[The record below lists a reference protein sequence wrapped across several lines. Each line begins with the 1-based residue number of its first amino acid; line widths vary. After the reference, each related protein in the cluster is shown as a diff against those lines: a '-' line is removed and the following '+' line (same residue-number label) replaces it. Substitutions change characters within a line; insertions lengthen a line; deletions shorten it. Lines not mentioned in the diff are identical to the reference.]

1 MFQALTRRM
10 LRPPAFGLDISDLT
24 IKFIRI
30 RERRGNFTLD
40 GFGEIGVPPGVIVGG
55 EIKREQDFVALLRQ
69 GFRSADGRRIRER
82 FVVASLPEEK
92 SFVRMLEIPRMKDE
106 DVGNAVRWEVEG
118 VVPLP
123 PSEIYFDHEAM
134 PPLPG
139 ADHRD
144 VLLTAFPRAIVDG
157 YHRALTAAGFVP
169 IALELES
176 QAITRAI
183 VTEAIARAPAV
194 IVDIGATRT
203 SFIIA
208 AAHSIVFTKS
218 IPVGGRDFERA
229 IASALGVDAERAR
242 AVKIEAGLNR
252 QAERGK
258 VFAAL
263 APELTAITTE
273 LEQQFWFWRD
283 HTALRH
289 PGLGDIAAVIL
300 CGGDANL
307 VGIEAFFATAIR
319 KEVVRG
325 DPFARITFPPGAI
338 PPIPRNLSLKYTT
351 AIGLGIRAAAG

>member
-1 MFQALTRRM
+1 M

-24 IKFIRI
+24 VKFIRI
-30 RERRGNFTLD
+30 AERRGTFVLD
-40 GFGEIGVPPGVIVGG
+40 GFGEIVVPPGVIVGG
-55 EIKREQDFVALLRQ
+55 EIKREQDLVALLRQ
-69 GFRSADGRRIRER
+69 GLRVEDGRRIRER
-82 FVVASLPEEK
+82 FTVASLPEEK
-92 SFVRMLEIPRMKDE
+92 SFVRMLELPNMKTE

-118 VVPLP
+118 VIPLP
-123 PSEIYFDHEAM
+123 QNEIYFDYEPM
-134 PPLPG
+134 PMLPG
-139 ADHRD
+139 LDHRD
-144 VLLTAFPRAIVDG
+144 VLLTAFPRVIVDS
-157 YHRALTAAGFVP
+157 YHRVLAAAGFIP

-183 VTEAIARAPAV
+183 VTESLARAPAI
-194 IVDIGATRT
+194 IVDVGATRT

-218 IPVGGRDFERA
+218 IPIGGRDFERA

-242 AVKIEAGLNR
+242 AIKIEAGLNR

-273 LEQQFWFWRD
+273 LEQQFWFYRD

-289 PGLGDIAAVIL
+289 PGMGDIGTVVL

-319 KEVVRG
+319 KAVVRG

-338 PPIPRNLSLKYTT
+338 PPIARNFSLKYTT